1 MINLAYKDIAHSY
14 LKFIVTAMGVGM
26 LLGIVLIMIGVYRGM
41 IVDAEV
47 LLEDIGADLWIV
59 QEDTLG
65 PFAQSSRIH
74 EDLKDTLKVNPD
86 IAKTAALTFLNL
98 QIKTPSGVMKR
109 VYAVG
114 YDPFGEIVALNP
126 KRLVAGRGLQKSHY
140 EIVVPVKLGFTLG
153 DRIKLGRNIYTV
165 VGMTK
170 GVVSSGGDPALF
182 VSLKDSQEL
191 QFLYSNARIRNDR
204 ARGLK
209 VQADTHLVNAIVAT
223 LKPGREAKKV
233 ATSIERWKHLSAF
246 TANEERSILTKNVIE
261 TASKQIGMF
270 TIILVV
276 VSTIIIAL
284 IIYTMTLEKIK
295 EIAIMKLIGLPN
307 VMIMKMIVQETLA
320 LGILAFIFG
329 NLFAHMIWDKFPKR
343 VVLLF
348 GDAWILFGIVLVAS
362 VIASLFGVYKAIKA
376 DPRAAIGG

>member
-246 TANEERSILTKNVIE
+246 TANEERNILTKNVIE

-270 TIILVV
+270 TIILVL

-362 VIASLFGVYKAIKA
+362 VMASLFGVYKAIKA

>member
-246 TANEERSILTKNVIE
+246 TANEERNILTKNVIE

-362 VIASLFGVYKAIKA
+362 VMASLFGVYKAIKA